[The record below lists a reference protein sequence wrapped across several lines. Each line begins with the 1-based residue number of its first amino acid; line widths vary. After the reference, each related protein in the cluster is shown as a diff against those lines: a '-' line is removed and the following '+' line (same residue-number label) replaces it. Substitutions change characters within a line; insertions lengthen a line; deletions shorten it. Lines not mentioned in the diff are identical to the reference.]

1 MVHHSGGVRL
11 SVLERPSML
20 FHMLMKTEMKARLIL
35 VFCWVGF
42 GFVWFWRL
50 EIKCFGTAQH
60 AVPHAEEDGNFEGAP
75 NFGFLCGVG
84 FGMVHRSG
92 GVRLSV
98 LERPSVLF
106 HMLRKT
112 EMKARLISALQRQ

>member
-1 MVHHSGGVRL
+1 
-11 SVLERPSML
+11 LERPSVL
-20 FHMLMKTEMKARLIL
+20 FHMLRKTEILKARQIL
-35 VFCWVGF
+35 VFCW
-42 GFVWFWRL
+42 
-50 EIKCFGTAQH
+50 
-60 AVPHAEEDGNFEGAP
+60 
-75 NFGFLCGVG
+75 VG